1 VSTIAVRRPTAKRAR
16 AGRMRRIIGSTAVAR
31 ALSWV
36 AFLLLWQLSIPLLP
50 TLLVPTPL
58 EVGEFMWDEIRGDTL
73 APQTVYQAFATSA
86 GRLGLG
92 LVIAFAIGIP
102 IGLLMGLSKKA
113 TWFGHDFVV
122 VGLAMPSLVWAL
134 IAAMWF
140 GFGSIAPLI
149 TVVLAAWTFVA
160 INVAEGVRN
169 VPKDLLDMG
178 KAYGTSRADTI
189 RHVIFPSLM
198 PFFFAALR
206 YGLANAWKGLVLAE
220 LFAST
225 NGAGWTIKFWYD
237 AHRAQGIIGYALFF
251 VIFALIVERL
261 IFGRL
266 SAHVFRWRPQA
277 GSAPPPEPDR
287 DRKEGD

>member
-1 VSTIAVRRPTAKRAR
+1 MSAIAVRTPAAKRAR
-16 AGRMRRIIGSTAVAR
+16 SGRLTRIVKAR
-31 ALSWV
+31 WFARLLSLIT
-36 AFLLLWQLSIPLLP
+36 FLVVWQVSIPLLP
-50 TLLVPTPL
+50 TLLVPTPA
-58 EVGEFMWDEIRGDTL
+58 EVAEFMWAEIQGDTL
-73 APQTVYQAFATSA
+73 APQTVYQAFGTSLV
-86 GRLGLG
+86 RLSLGLA
-92 LVIAFAIGIP
+92 IAFAIGIP

-113 TWFGHDFVV
+113 DWFGHDFVV

-140 GFGSIAPLI
+140 GFGSLAPLI

-169 VPKDLLDMG
+169 VPKDLIDMG
-178 KAYGTSRADTI
+178 RAYGVSRFDSI
-189 RHVIFPSLM
+189 RYVIFPSLM

-206 YGLANAWKGLVLAE
+206 YALANAWKGLVLAE

-266 SAHVFRWRPQA
+266 SAYVFRWRPQPGA
-277 GSAPPPEPDR
+277 Q
-287 DRKEGD
+287 KEGE

>member
-1 VSTIAVRRPTAKRAR
+1 MSAIAVRTTAAKRAR
-16 AGRMRRIIGSTAVAR
+16 SRRLKRIATSPLLAR
-31 ALSWV
+31 ILSLIT
-36 AFLLLWQLSIPLLP
+36 FLVVWQVSIPLLP
-50 TLLVPTPL
+50 TLLVPTPA
-58 EVGEFMWDEIRGDTL
+58 EVGEFMWNELRGDTL
-73 APQTVYQAFATSA
+73 APQTVYQAFGTSL
-86 GRLGLG
+86 GRLSLG
-92 LVIAFAIGIP
+92 LLIAFAIGIP

-113 TWFGHDFVV
+113 DWFGHDFVV

-140 GFGSIAPLI
+140 GFGTIAPLI

-178 KAYGTSRADTI
+178 KAYGVSRFDSI
-189 RHVIFPSLM
+189 RYVIFPSLM

-206 YGLANAWKGLVLAE
+206 YALANAWKGLVLAE

-237 AHRAQGIIGYALFF
+237 AHRAQGIVGYALFF

-266 SAHVFRWRPQA
+266 SAYVFRWRPQPGA
-277 GSAPPPEPDR
+277 Q
-287 DRKEGD
+287 KEGE

>member
-1 VSTIAVRRPTAKRAR
+1 VSAIAVRTTAAKRAR
-16 AGRMRRIIGSTAVAR
+16 SRRLRRIATSPLVAR
-31 ALSWV
+31 ILSLIT
-36 AFLLLWQLSIPLLP
+36 FLVVWQVSIPLLP
-50 TLLVPTPL
+50 TLLVPTPA
-58 EVGEFMWDEIRGDTL
+58 EVGEFMWNELRGDTL
-73 APQTVYQAFATSA
+73 APQTVYQAFGTSL
-86 GRLGLG
+86 GRLSLG
-92 LVIAFAIGIP
+92 LLIAFAIGIP

-113 TWFGHDFVV
+113 DWFGHDFVV

-178 KAYGTSRADTI
+178 KAYGVSRFDSI
-189 RHVIFPSLM
+189 RYVIFPSLM

-206 YGLANAWKGLVLAE
+206 YALANAWKGLVLAE

-237 AHRAQGIIGYALFF
+237 AHRAQGIVGYALFF

-266 SAHVFRWRPQA
+266 SAYVFRWRPRLGAQ
-277 GSAPPPEPDR
+277 
-287 DRKEGD
+287 KEGE

>member
-1 VSTIAVRRPTAKRAR
+1 MSAIAVRTPAAKRAR
-16 AGRMRRIIGSTAVAR
+16 TGRLKRIVKAPLFAR
-31 ALSWV
+31 ILSLITFV
-36 AFLLLWQLSIPLLP
+36 VVWQVSIPLLP
-50 TLLVPTPL
+50 TLLVPTPA
-58 EVGEFMWDEIRGDTL
+58 EVAEFMWAEIRGDTL
-73 APQTVYQAFATSA
+73 APQTVYEAFGTSL
-86 GRLGLG
+86 GRLSLG
-92 LVIAFAIGIP
+92 LLIAFAIGLP

-113 TWFGHDFVV
+113 EWFGHDFVV
-122 VGLAMPSLVWAL
+122 TGLAMPSLVWAL

-140 GFGSIAPLI
+140 GFGNLAPLI

-178 KAYGTSRADTI
+178 KAYGVNRLDSI
-189 RHVIFPSLM
+189 RNVILPSLM

-206 YGLANAWKGLVLAE
+206 YALANAWKGLVLAE

-266 SAHVFRWRPQA
+266 SAYVFRWRPQPGA
-277 GSAPPPEPDR
+277 Q
-287 DRKEGD
+287 KEGE

>member
-1 VSTIAVRRPTAKRAR
+1 MSAIAVRTPAARAR
-16 AGRMRRIIGSTAVAR
+16 SGRLKRIVKAPRFAR
-31 ALSWV
+31 LLSFV
-36 AFLLLWQLSIPLLP
+36 TFLVVWQVSIPLLP
-50 TLLVPTPL
+50 TLLVPTPA
-58 EVGEFMWDEIRGDTL
+58 EVGEFMWNEIRGDTL
-73 APQTVYQAFATSA
+73 APQTVYQAFGTSL
-86 GRLGLG
+86 GRLSLG
-92 LVIAFAIGIP
+92 LLIAFGIGLP

-113 TWFGHDFVV
+113 DWFGHDFVV

-178 KAYGTSRADTI
+178 RAYGVSRFDSI
-189 RHVIFPSLM
+189 RFVILPSLM

-206 YGLANAWKGLVLAE
+206 YALANAWKGLVLAE

-266 SAHVFRWRPQA
+266 SNYVFRWRPQPGA
-277 GSAPPPEPDR
+277 Q
-287 DRKEGD
+287 KEGE

>member
-1 VSTIAVRRPTAKRAR
+1 VSAIAVRRHAAERAR
-16 AGRMRRIIGSTAVAR
+16 STRLKRIVRAPWFAR
-31 ALSWV
+31 ILSFV
-36 AFLLLWQLSIPLLP
+36 TFLVVWQVSIPLLP
-50 TLLVPTPL
+50 TLLVPTPA
-58 EVGEFMWDEIRGDTL
+58 EVGEFMWNEIRGDTL
-73 APQTVYQAFATSA
+73 APQTVYEAFGTSL
-86 GRLGLG
+86 GRLTVGL
-92 LVIAFAIGIP
+92 LIAFAIGLP

-113 TWFGHDFVV
+113 DWFGHDFVV

-140 GFGSIAPLI
+140 GFGSLAPLI

-178 KAYGTSRADTI
+178 KAYGTSRLDSI
-189 RHVIFPSLM
+189 RYVILPSLM

-206 YGLANAWKGLVLAE
+206 YALANAWKGLVLAE

-266 SAHVFRWRPQA
+266 SAYVFRWRPRPGAQQ
-277 GSAPPPEPDR
+277 
-287 DRKEGD
+287 EGE

>member
-1 VSTIAVRRPTAKRAR
+1 MTTIAVRRPAAKRAR
-16 AGRMRRIIGSTAVAR
+16 SARLKRFVKSTLVAR
-31 ALSWV
+31 ILSFIT
-36 AFLLLWQLSIPLLP
+36 FLVVWQLSIPLLP
-50 TLLVPTPL
+50 TLLVPTPA
-58 EVGEFMWDEIRGDTL
+58 EVAEFMWAEIRGDTL
-73 APQTVYQAFATSA
+73 APQTVYQAFGTSL
-86 GRLGLG
+86 GRLSLG
-92 LVIAFAIGIP
+92 LLIAFAIGIP

-113 TWFGHDFVV
+113 SWFGHDFVV

-178 KAYGTSRADTI
+178 KAYGVSRFDSI
-189 RHVIFPSLM
+189 RYVIFPSLM

-206 YGLANAWKGLVLAE
+206 YALANAWKGLVLAE

-237 AHRAQGIIGYALFF
+237 AHRAQGIVGYALFF

-266 SAHVFRWRPQA
+266 SAYVFRWRPRPGAQ
-277 GSAPPPEPDR
+277 
-287 DRKEGD
+287 KEGE